1 MKVLLSAQDPGGAN
15 AVIPVAVEL
24 QKRGDAVAA
33 MAEGAARDMCAARGI
48 ALSDMSDPDIVL
60 LGTSGGESVE
70 KRVLL
75 QMRGKAPTVAVL
87 DFWSNYWQRFSGPGT
102 KDFKYLPDMVCV
114 MDDIAR
120 DEMLAEGFPPE
131 RIAVTGNP
139 HFDHFADG
147 ITRESEDQKRVLF
160 ISQPI
165 RADTKIPG
173 LARPPSDEYD
183 ALDALCAALPAGHML
198 SIRLHPRDTRNKY
211 DRYLNSRVTIA
222 AEPTLEEALSHSGLV
237 VGGATPVLMQAAAAG
252 KKALCYEPVIIG
264 NDQMVSNRAGVT
276 VRIDSPQALKAA
288 LHGYA
293 AGEWPYQTRPLRE
306 VWPQGATLRVVAEL
320 DRLI

>member
-15 AVIPVAVEL
+15 AVIPVAVEM
-24 QKRGDAVAA
+24 QKRGDAVVA

-48 ALSDMSDPDIVL
+48 ALSDMSDPDVIL
-60 LGTSGGESVE
+60 FGTSGGESVE

-211 DRYLNSRVTIA
+211 DRYLNSRITIA
-222 AEPTLEEALSHSGLV
+222 AERRWQESAVLRTGYHRERPNGEQPRWRH
-237 VGGATPVLMQAAAAG
+237 GAHRFAAG
-252 KKALCYEPVIIG
+252 AQSRSAWLRGRRVALPNPPPARG
-264 NDQMVSNRAGVT
+264 LAPGRNLARGRRA
-276 VRIDSPQALKAA
+276 
-288 LHGYA
+288 
-293 AGEWPYQTRPLRE
+293 
-306 VWPQGATLRVVAEL
+306 
-320 DRLI
+320 